1 MALEGTI
8 RFYEWQE
15 DLNAEPDI
23 IENVKIPDDLPEDH
37 AQYENRGKI
46 VTVTEYPQ
54 KEVLVQEEKDVYVLI
69 EMCALH
75 LIDFIRDHE
84 NSTVDKHFNVQ
95 YKFNVYF
102 DKETRTKNLYDRM
115 MEIEGDTVHID
126 NISEEDLNNKNL
138 LSYCYDHLKQ
148 RRGCEDLVDA

>member
-8 RFYEWQE
+8 RFYETQE
-15 DLNAEPDI
+15 DLNAEPNI
-23 IENVKIPDDLPEDH
+23 VENVQIPDNLPEGH
-37 AQYENRGKI
+37 HQYENRGKI
-46 VTVTEYPQ
+46 VSVTEYP
-54 KEVLVQEEKDVYVLI
+54 KVEVLVQEEKDVYVLI

-75 LIDFIRDHE
+75 LIDFIRDNE

-126 NISEEDLNNKNL
+126 NISEKDLNNKNL
-138 LSYCYDHLKQ
+138 LSYCYDHLKK
-148 RRGCEDLVDA
+148 RKGCEDLTDA

>member
-1 MALEGTI
+1 MALQGTI

-15 DLNAEPDI
+15 DLTAEPEI
-23 IENVKIPDDLPEDH
+23 IENVQIPDNLPEGH
-37 AQYENRGKI
+37 AQYENRGQI

-54 KEVLVQEEKDVYVLI
+54 VEVLVQEEKDIYVVI

-84 NSTVDKHFNVQ
+84 NAIDPKHFNVQ
-95 YKFNVYF
+95 YKFNVYM
-102 DKETRTKNLYDRM
+102 DKETRLNNLYDRM

-138 LSYCYDHLKQ
+138 LAYCYDHLKQ

>member
-15 DLNAEPDI
+15 DLNAEPNI
-23 IENVKIPDDLPEDH
+23 IENVQIPDNLPENH

-46 VTVTEYPQ
+46 VTVTEHPQ
-54 KEVLVQEEKDVYVLI
+54 VEVLVQEEKDVYVLI
-69 EMCALH
+69 EMCAIH

-84 NSTVDKHFNVQ
+84 NAIESKHFNVQ

-138 LSYCYDHLKQ
+138 LAYCYDHLKQ
-148 RRGCEDLVDA
+148 RKGCEDLVDA